1 MGRHERG
8 VNVRWPPAHRAA
20 IQHKFIILFDK
31 MFVIPLVLLMSS
43 QYQSHQATYNLFFIT
58 GS

>member
-1 MGRHERG
+1 MRG

-20 IQHKFIILFDK
+20 IQHKLIILFDK
-31 MFVIPLVLLMSS
+31 IFVIPLVLLMSAL
-43 QYQSHQATYNLFFIT
+43 YQSHQATYSLFFIA